1 MTNVL
6 IVEDSRVSRE
16 AFERTLSA
24 DPEYSVVAAIEN
36 AANAEIACMT
46 NQIDLIL
53 MDICTAD
60 DESGIRAAG
69 KIKKNYP
76 DTKIIMMTSMP
87 EYSFMQKAKDSG
99 SDSFWYKEYGE
110 TSLLEIC
117 KRTIHGEHVW
127 PDTQPVVMIGLARSD
142 EFTERELAVIRE
154 LAQGSRYEDITESLH
169 ISMNTV
175 KYHVKNIL
183 LKTGFKT
190 TLQLV
195 AEVVEKRLI
204 LPKKVKHFCAVFYKE
219 GEYEKQKETIAGTCT
234 CSYSDDFH
242 VCNSVCGCQ
251 DQQEKHYDR
260 GQRAQMA
267 ACRRHQE
274 EGNMEVDEY

>member
-1 MTNVL
+1 MTKVL
-6 IVEDSRVSRE
+6 IVDDSRVSRE
-16 AFERTLSA
+16 AFERALSA
-24 DPEYSVVAAIEN
+24 DPGYLVVAAIEN
-36 AANAEIACMT
+36 AANAEIACMSD
-46 NQIDLIL
+46 QIDLIL
-53 MDICTAD
+53 MDVCTAD

-76 DTKIIMMTSMP
+76 NTKIIVMTSMP
-87 EYSFMQKAKDSG
+87 EYSFIQKAIDSG

-117 KRTIHGEHVW
+117 NRTVQGERVW
-127 PDTQPVVMIGLARSD
+127 PDALPVVMIGLARSD
-142 EFTERELAVIRE
+142 EFTERELEVIRE
-154 LAQGSRYEDITESLH
+154 LAQGSRYEDITEALH

-204 LPKKVKHFCAVFYKE
+204 LPKY
-219 GEYEKQKETIAGTCT
+219 
-234 CSYSDDFH
+234 
-242 VCNSVCGCQ
+242 
-251 DQQEKHYDR
+251 
-260 GQRAQMA
+260 
-267 ACRRHQE
+267 
-274 EGNMEVDEY
+274 

>member
-1 MTNVL
+1 MTKVL
-6 IVEDSRVSRE
+6 IVDDSRVSRE

-24 DPEYSVVAAIEN
+24 DPGYQVVAAIEN
-36 AANAEIACMT
+36 AANAEIACMSD
-46 NQIDLIL
+46 QIDLIL
-53 MDICTAD
+53 MDVCTAD

-76 DTKIIMMTSMP
+76 NTKIIVMTSMP
-87 EYSFMQKAKDSG
+87 EYSFIQKAKESG

-117 KRTIHGEHVW
+117 NRTVQGEHVW
-127 PDTQPVVMIGLARSD
+127 PDALPVVMIGLARSD
-142 EFTERELAVIRE
+142 EFTERELEVIRE
-154 LAQGSRYEDITESLH
+154 LAQGSRYEDITDSLH

-183 LKTGFKT
+183 NKTGFKT

-204 LPKKVKHFCAVFYKE
+204 LPKY
-219 GEYEKQKETIAGTCT
+219 
-234 CSYSDDFH
+234 
-242 VCNSVCGCQ
+242 
-251 DQQEKHYDR
+251 
-260 GQRAQMA
+260 
-267 ACRRHQE
+267 
-274 EGNMEVDEY
+274 

>member
-1 MTNVL
+1 MVNVL

-16 AFERTLSA
+16 AFERKLCTSP
-24 DPEYSVVAAIEN
+24 DYHVVASIEN

-46 NQIDLIL
+46 NRIDLIL
-53 MDICTAD
+53 MDVCTAD
-60 DESGIRAAG
+60 DESGIR
-69 KIKKNYP
+69 
-76 DTKIIMMTSMP
+76 TSMP
-87 EYSFMQKAKDSG
+87 EYSFLQKAKESG
-99 SDSFWYKEYGE
+99 CDSFWYKEYGE

-117 KRTIHGEHVW
+117 ARTMKGEFVW
-127 PDTQPVVMIGLARSD
+127 PDESPVVMIGLARSD

-154 LAQGSRYEDITESLH
+154 LAQGSRYEDITEALH

-204 LPKKVKHFCAVFYKE
+204 LPKY
-219 GEYEKQKETIAGTCT
+219 
-234 CSYSDDFH
+234 
-242 VCNSVCGCQ
+242 
-251 DQQEKHYDR
+251 
-260 GQRAQMA
+260 
-267 ACRRHQE
+267 
-274 EGNMEVDEY
+274 

>member
-1 MTNVL
+1 MTKVL
-6 IVEDSRVSRE
+6 IVDDSRVSRE

-24 DPEYSVVAAIEN
+24 DPGYQVVAAIEN
-36 AANAEIACMT
+36 AANAEIACMSD
-46 NQIDLIL
+46 QIDLIL
-53 MDICTAD
+53 MDVCTAD

-76 DTKIIMMTSMP
+76 NTKIIVMTSMP
-87 EYSFMQKAKDSG
+87 EYSFIQKAKESG

-117 KRTIHGEHVW
+117 NRTVQGEHVW
-127 PDTQPVVMIGLARSD
+127 PDVLPVFMIGLARSD
-142 EFTERELAVIRE
+142 EFTERELEVIRE
-154 LAQGSRYEDITESLH
+154 LAQGSRYEDITEALH

-183 LKTGFKT
+183 NKTGFKT

-204 LPKKVKHFCAVFYKE
+204 LPKY
-219 GEYEKQKETIAGTCT
+219 
-234 CSYSDDFH
+234 
-242 VCNSVCGCQ
+242 
-251 DQQEKHYDR
+251 
-260 GQRAQMA
+260 
-267 ACRRHQE
+267 
-274 EGNMEVDEY
+274 

>member
-1 MTNVL
+1 MVNVL

-24 DPEYSVVAAIEN
+24 DSEYSVVAAIEN

-46 NQIDLIL
+46 NRIDLIL
-53 MDICTAD
+53 MDVCTAD

-76 DTKIIMMTSMP
+76 EVKIIMMTSMP
-87 EYSFMQKAKDSG
+87 EYSFLQKAKESRC
-99 SDSFWYKEYGE
+99 DSFWYKEYGE

-117 KRTIHGEHVW
+117 ARTINGEFVW
-127 PDTQPVVMIGLARSD
+127 PDKSPVVMIG
-142 EFTERELAVIRE
+142 EVIRE
-154 LAQGSRYEDITESLH
+154 LAQGSRYEDITEALH

-204 LPKKVKHFCAVFYKE
+204 LPKY
-219 GEYEKQKETIAGTCT
+219 
-234 CSYSDDFH
+234 
-242 VCNSVCGCQ
+242 
-251 DQQEKHYDR
+251 
-260 GQRAQMA
+260 
-267 ACRRHQE
+267 
-274 EGNMEVDEY
+274 

>member
-1 MTNVL
+1 MTKVL
-6 IVEDSRVSRE
+6 IVDDSRVSRE

-24 DPEYSVVAAIEN
+24 DPGYLVVAAIEN
-36 AANAEIACMT
+36 AANAEIACMSD
-46 NQIDLIL
+46 QIDLIL
-53 MDICTAD
+53 MDVCTAD

-76 DTKIIMMTSMP
+76 NTKIIVMTSMP
-87 EYSFMQKAKDSG
+87 EYSFIQKAIDSG

-117 KRTIHGEHVW
+117 NRTVQGERVW
-127 PDTQPVVMIGLARSD
+127 PDALPVVMIGLARSD
-142 EFTERELAVIRE
+142 EFTERELEVIRE
-154 LAQGSRYEDITESLH
+154 LAQGSRYEDITEALH

-183 LKTGFKT
+183 NKTGFKT

-204 LPKKVKHFCAVFYKE
+204 LPKY
-219 GEYEKQKETIAGTCT
+219 
-234 CSYSDDFH
+234 
-242 VCNSVCGCQ
+242 
-251 DQQEKHYDR
+251 
-260 GQRAQMA
+260 
-267 ACRRHQE
+267 
-274 EGNMEVDEY
+274 

>member
-1 MTNVL
+1 MTKVL
-6 IVEDSRVSRE
+6 IVDDSRVSRE

-24 DPEYSVVAAIEN
+24 DPGYLVVAAIEN
-36 AANAEIACMT
+36 AANAEIACMSD
-46 NQIDLIL
+46 QIDLIL
-53 MDICTAD
+53 MDVCTAD

-76 DTKIIMMTSMP
+76 NTKVIVMTSMP
-87 EYSFMQKAKDSG
+87 EYSFIQKAKDSG

-117 KRTIHGEHVW
+117 NRTVKGERVW
-127 PDTQPVVMIGLARSD
+127 PDALPVIMIGLARSD
-142 EFTERELAVIRE
+142 EFTERELEVIRE
-154 LAQGSRYEDITESLH
+154 LAQGSRYEDITEALH

-204 LPKKVKHFCAVFYKE
+204 LPKY
-219 GEYEKQKETIAGTCT
+219 
-234 CSYSDDFH
+234 
-242 VCNSVCGCQ
+242 
-251 DQQEKHYDR
+251 
-260 GQRAQMA
+260 
-267 ACRRHQE
+267 
-274 EGNMEVDEY
+274 